1 MTVKDMGDVQR
12 PDGTDGYRT
21 VSEEYMVYSEGQP
34 DGIPEENRI
43 PQEMEKNLSG
53 KKTARTSASGKSPKK
68 KKRKKKKQRK
78 SETEQERRRKIEK
91 RIRRKAVRKKIGKML
106 LILLLFLAL
115 AGIAVYLFFSS
126 SVFLVSEIAVNHN
139 TLKSDKQIIRESG
152 LRIGQNIFR
161 FKGSEVRKI
170 ILKENPYISDVRID
184 RKLPNRIILTV
195 KEHTPVAA
203 VKYKGKYLILDA
215 GGKVVGIEKTQITA
229 TRLTG
234 VEVTRYTMGRV
245 PVVHNTALLEESLKL
260 IGKVNDTG
268 LFFKKLDVSSTLI
281 VHGYITDDLQCT
293 GETEDIIENLEGI
306 KAIVYDLGQKNTM
319 KGTIYVGKEGYAT
332 FSPVSGKQTDSS
344 SQKSESE

>member
-68 KKRKKKKQRK
+68 KKKKKKKRK

-106 LILLLFLAL
+106 LILLLFLTL

-161 FKGSEVRKI
+161 FKGS
-170 ILKENPYISDVRID
+170 
-184 RKLPNRIILTV
+184 
-195 KEHTPVAA
+195 
-203 VKYKGKYLILDA
+203 
-215 GGKVVGIEKTQITA
+215 
-229 TRLTG
+229 
-234 VEVTRYTMGRV
+234 
-245 PVVHNTALLEESLKL
+245 
-260 IGKVNDTG
+260 
-268 LFFKKLDVSSTLI
+268 
-281 VHGYITDDLQCT
+281 
-293 GETEDIIENLEGI
+293 
-306 KAIVYDLGQKNTM
+306 
-319 KGTIYVGKEGYAT
+319 
-332 FSPVSGKQTDSS
+332 
-344 SQKSESE
+344 